1 MPTRSLNKNGTSY
14 EDYTYGEWDLPEF
27 MTYGDMSQ
35 INSNAVKSPDISQ
48 SLAAINKVTNGNG
61 GTVTSP
67 ARAGYETGGPG
78 DTTLSG
84 DVILQKAATGEPIT
98 LPIISAVKN
107 VADTTVTKPDTKTV
121 TKPDK
126 WSTAVDM
133 GLITADQVYD
143 AQGNFLSAGMTIS
156 PGGPGS
162 SDRAARERQI
172 ELEYKYLL
180 QEAPSWF
187 FDSLGNRKSETMS
200 QGRDPEKTL
209 AKNESPVTKEEAAEY
224 VEYRA
229 QVEREDIWLKN
240 AREVDKPGYVPRKVD
255 EPRISELLTTDEDD
269 STGVEKVES
278 GLHEASIAEVVG
290 TDESGKEIVEVA
302 GRTYRA
308 SEDDWTRDE
317 FQSAWTEVQKGGGV
331 PSWAIRTV
339 RVPEWGIDP
348 DNPDGSLIQ
357 TMRSEI
363 SPQTQLL
370 LEENARLAG
379 IRQTSESQRLGQY
392 AAILQN
398 PRAAAAM
405 RIMEQMGLGGI
416 AQLLGTPQ
424 AQAAQPFQSGS
435 GPYIGSDTPEITGGI
450 PSTAMAQAPMTPEQL
465 RLQEMWGGG
474 MIPTTGFLSGAD
486 PDRRA
491 ISQVLQQ
498 IAGFSPEQTFR
509 SSVGVTPGVSPGYQ
523 IPRLLA
529 MRR

>member
-1 MPTRSLNKNGTSY
+1 
-14 EDYTYGEWDLPEF
+14 
-27 MTYGDMSQ
+27 
-35 INSNAVKSPDISQ
+35 
-48 SLAAINKVTNGNG
+48 
-61 GTVTSP
+61 
-67 ARAGYETGGPG
+67 
-78 DTTLSG
+78 
-84 DVILQKAATGEPIT
+84 
-98 LPIISAVKN
+98 
-107 VADTTVTKPDTKTV
+107 
-121 TKPDK
+121 
-126 WSTAVDM
+126 M

-143 AQGNFLSAGMTIS
+143 AQGNFLSAGMSNIGKGAIGLT
-156 PGGPGS
+156 
-162 SDRAARERQI
+162 RKEQEAL
-172 ELEYKYLL
+172 ELRYLK
-180 QEAPSWF
+180 QEAPGTIV
-187 FDSLGNRKSETMS
+187 DSSGRYLSETMM
-200 QGRDPEKTL
+200 QGKKAGSRPPPT
-209 AKNESPVTKEEAAEY
+209 PEEAADY
-224 VEYRA
+224 IQYKA
-229 QVEREDIWLKN
+229 QEEREKIWEDN
-240 AREVDKPGYVPRKVD
+240 ARATKLGYVPSPDD
-255 EPRISELLTTDEDD
+255 EPKVSQLLTTGDD
-269 STGVEKVES
+269 SKGVEKVES
-278 GLHEASIAEVVG
+278 GLHANAEIVG
-290 TDESGKEIVEVA
+290 TDDKGQEIVEVA

>member
-1 MPTRSLNKNGTSY
+1 
-14 EDYTYGEWDLPEF
+14 
-27 MTYGDMSQ
+27 
-35 INSNAVKSPDISQ
+35 
-48 SLAAINKVTNGNG
+48 
-61 GTVTSP
+61 
-67 ARAGYETGGPG
+67 
-78 DTTLSG
+78 
-84 DVILQKAATGEPIT
+84 
-98 LPIISAVKN
+98 
-107 VADTTVTKPDTKTV
+107 
-121 TKPDK
+121 
-126 WSTAVDM
+126 
-133 GLITADQVYD
+133 
-143 AQGNFLSAGMTIS
+143 
-156 PGGPGS
+156 
-162 SDRAARERQI
+162 
-172 ELEYKYLL
+172 
-180 QEAPSWF
+180 
-187 FDSLGNRKSETMS
+187 
-200 QGRDPEKTL
+200 
-209 AKNESPVTKEEAAEY
+209 
-224 VEYRA
+224 
-229 QVEREDIWLKN
+229 
-240 AREVDKPGYVPRKVD
+240 
-255 EPRISELLTTDEDD
+255 
-269 STGVEKVES
+269 
-278 GLHEASIAEVVG
+278 
-290 TDESGKEIVEVA
+290 
-302 GRTYRA
+302 
-308 SEDDWTRDE
+308 
-317 FQSAWTEVQKGGGV
+317 
-331 PSWAIRTV
+331 
-339 RVPEWGIDP
+339 
-348 DNPDGSLIQ
+348 
-357 TMRSEI
+357 MRSEI

-424 AQAAQPFQSGS
+424 AQAAQPFQTGS